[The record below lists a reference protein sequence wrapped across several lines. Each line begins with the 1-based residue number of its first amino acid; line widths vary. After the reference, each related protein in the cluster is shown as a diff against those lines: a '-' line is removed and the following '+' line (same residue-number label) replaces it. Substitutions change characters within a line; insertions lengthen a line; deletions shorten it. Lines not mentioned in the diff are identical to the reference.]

1 MEVVVFRMEKQIIHY
16 WKFIIE
22 NMFIVKTLDFGI
34 SAWLCIPGLPF
45 SGCEIL
51 YKLLNHFKPQL

>member
-1 MEVVVFRMEKQIIHY
+1 MEKQIIHY